1 MFYRELAGIAN
12 QINQLQPDIDGLLK
26 LFCLRKVADRKFLA
40 AFYLQIERDGRLYL
54 RSYYGAVPQE
64 VGLDGEPLSIF
75 DSHPA
80 SEAVLR
86 GALAWSNGARSNG
99 ARSNGDKLSAANRN
113 KVAPNLIAWPVISQ
127 DRILGALLA
136 LSDTPFREDDHEL
149 EYFEALAAIIGG
161 AIVKKLPTPSLLSSK
176 NKVVM
181 EPSRMTDRQE
191 LILKMISEGRTNG
204 DIADV
209 LGYSESLIRQETIRI
224 YALLGCSGRSEAAS
238 IYRSMQLKPEQEKGL
253 AKQS

>member
-1 MFYRELAGIAN
+1 MFYKELAGIAN

-64 VGLDGEPLSIF
+64 VGLDGNSLSIF

-80 SEAVLR
+80 SKAVLR
-86 GALAWSNGARSNG
+86 GALAWSNGSKSG
-99 ARSNGDKLSAANRN
+99 PPVRN
-113 KVAPNLIAWPVISQ
+113 KVVPNLIAWPVISL

-136 LSDTPFREDDHEL
+136 LSDTPFKEDDHEL
-149 EYFEALAAIIGG
+149 EYFEALASVIGG
-161 AIVKKLPTPSLLSSK
+161 AIVKKLPTPSLLSAK
-176 NKVVM
+176 NQ
-181 EPSRMTDRQE
+181 EIADSSRLSDRQE

-238 IYRSMQLKPEQEKGL
+238 IYRSMQPKPEPEKGL
-253 AKQS
+253 AKRS

>member
-26 LFCLRKVADRKFLA
+26 LFCLRRVADRKFLA

-54 RSYYGAVPQE
+54 RSYYGAIPQE
-64 VGLDGEPLSIF
+64 VGLDGEALSIF

-80 SEAVLR
+80 SEAVLK
-86 GALAWSNGARSNG
+86 GALAWSNGARSTG
-99 ARSNGDKLSAANRN
+99 EKPSASNRN

-176 NKVVM
+176 NKEVM
-181 EPSRMTDRQE
+181 ESSRMTDRQE

>member
-1 MFYRELAGIAN
+1 MKGVQQLFYRELAGIAN

-40 AFYLQIERDGRLYL
+40 AFYLQVERDGRLYL
-54 RSYYGAVPQE
+54 RSYYGAMPQE
-64 VGLDGEPLSIF
+64 VGLDDEPLSIF

-80 SEAVLR
+80 SEAILK
-86 GALAWSNGARSNG
+86 GELAWSNGAKTGASTRSK
-99 ARSNGDKLSAANRN
+99 AIA
-113 KVAPNLIAWPVISQ
+113 NLIAWPITSQ
-127 DRILGALLA
+127 ERILGVLLA
-136 LSDTPFREDDHEL
+136 LSDSPFREDDNEL

-161 AIVKKLPTPSLLSSK
+161 AIIKKLPASTLVSNKSKQSLEQNRLT
-176 NKVVM
+176 
-181 EPSRMTDRQE
+181 ERQE
-191 LILKMISEGRTNG
+191 LILKLISEGRTNG

-224 YALLGCSGRSEAAS
+224 YALLGCSGRSEATS
-238 IYRSMQLKPEQEKGL
+238 IYKSMKTDSGAEKGL

>member
-75 DSHPA
+75 NSHPA

-86 GALAWSNGARSNG
+86 GALAW
-99 ARSNGDKLSAANRN
+99 SNGDKLSAANRN

-127 DRILGALLA
+127 DRVLGALLA